1 MEPTNAVVFRDVS
14 VRRSGLAILEHVN
27 ATVPQGSCTV
37 IVGPNGAG
45 KTTLILAL
53 IGEMRHDGDIDV
65 MTGRSGKPLRLGY
78 VPQRISIDRGM
89 PLTVV
94 EFLVMGIQKRPLW
107 LGIRPSLKAH
117 SLELLSMVKAEHLA
131 SRRLGDLS
139 GGEMQRVLLALAL
152 QQEPELLV
160 LDEPSA
166 GVDFQGEHLFCELLD
181 ELRAAKGFTQLMV
194 SHDLGMVFHH
204 ATHVICLKRHVFAEG
219 TPDEVLTQENL
230 MALFGMHM
238 GLINPHAPTADQQRT
253 TMLDLEPLYRL
264 VSLLPFECLQAGF
277 MQQTLVALI
286 LLAPMAATMG
296 VQVVS
301 FRMAFFSDAISH
313 SAFAGVALGLIFSI
327 NPHVAMP
334 VFGILVGLGIMAVQ
348 RNSALSSDTIIGV
361 FFSAVMAFGLAVVS
375 RDNAVARDLQQFL
388 YGDILTITETDIRW
402 LIGLFFALAAFQIW
416 GYNRLLYIGLNS
428 VVAKAHRINVFFW
441 QYLFAGLLA
450 LVVMFSVWA
459 VGVLLVTALL
469 IVPAATAR
477 NLARTAGGM
486 FWWSILVSVTSA
498 VAGLVLSAQEWAGTA
513 TGATVVLVS
522 CGWFLLSAVLAA
534 IRGEGRRQ

>member
-1 MEPTNAVVFRDVS
+1 
-14 VRRSGLAILEHVN
+14 
-27 ATVPQGSCTV
+27 
-37 IVGPNGAG
+37 
-45 KTTLILAL
+45 
-53 IGEMRHDGDIDV
+53 
-65 MTGRSGKPLRLGY
+65 
-78 VPQRISIDRGM
+78 
-89 PLTVV
+89 
-94 EFLVMGIQKRPLW
+94 
-107 LGIRPSLKAH
+107 
-117 SLELLSMVKAEHLA
+117 
-131 SRRLGDLS
+131 
-139 GGEMQRVLLALAL
+139 
-152 QQEPELLV
+152 
-160 LDEPSA
+160 
-166 GVDFQGEHLFCELLD
+166 
-181 ELRAAKGFTQLMV
+181 
-194 SHDLGMVFHH
+194 
-204 ATHVICLKRHVFAEG
+204 
-219 TPDEVLTQENL
+219 
-230 MALFGMHM
+230 
-238 GLINPHAPTADQQRT
+238 
-253 TMLDLEPLYRL
+253 MLDLEPLYRL

-277 MQQTLVALI
+277 MQQALVALI

-534 IRGEGRRQ
+534 IRERDGASNAFVKARNLFASPATRLASNTKAPSSGSRNRALFDAPDGNVPFTGGRQASRRKFGGRTPVSQSYRNAFSTIPSSRTSMGKARGTFLFREIPPIITFC

>member
-1 MEPTNAVVFRDVS
+1 
-14 VRRSGLAILEHVN
+14 
-27 ATVPQGSCTV
+27 
-37 IVGPNGAG
+37 
-45 KTTLILAL
+45 
-53 IGEMRHDGDIDV
+53 
-65 MTGRSGKPLRLGY
+65 
-78 VPQRISIDRGM
+78 
-89 PLTVV
+89 
-94 EFLVMGIQKRPLW
+94 
-107 LGIRPSLKAH
+107 
-117 SLELLSMVKAEHLA
+117 
-131 SRRLGDLS
+131 
-139 GGEMQRVLLALAL
+139 
-152 QQEPELLV
+152 
-160 LDEPSA
+160 
-166 GVDFQGEHLFCELLD
+166 
-181 ELRAAKGFTQLMV
+181 
-194 SHDLGMVFHH
+194 
-204 ATHVICLKRHVFAEG
+204 
-219 TPDEVLTQENL
+219 
-230 MALFGMHM
+230 
-238 GLINPHAPTADQQRT
+238 
-253 TMLDLEPLYRL
+253 MLDLEPLYRL

-277 MQQTLVALI
+277 MQQALVALI

-348 RNSALSSDTIIGV
+348 RNSALSSDTI
-361 FFSAVMAFGLAVVS
+361 MAFGLDVVS

-402 LIGLFFALAAFQIW
+402 LIGLFFALAAFQVW